1 MPECACHGAVTS
13 HRRCRARIPK
23 QLRFLKGS
31 PQVVTTSKQDVISP
45 PVPVEITVAHSPD
58 SDDAFM
64 FYGLATN
71 KVRVP
76 GFRFTH
82 TLSDIETLNRRAREE
97 AFYDVTAISF
107 HAYPYLQ
114 QNYTLMGCG
123 GSVGEGYGPMIVS
136 SRKLTTSDLGRTR
149 VAVPGTL
156 TTAYLA
162 LKIFNPA
169 IETVTVPFDRII
181 PEILAGKFDAGLIIH
196 EGQLT
201 YSSSGLYKVM
211 DLGVWWRET
220 TGLVLPL
227 GGNAIRR
234 SLGVEVHAI
243 VSKALRDSIRHGLE
257 HREQALEYA
266 MQFARDLDTGQASRF
281 VSMYVN
287 DRTLDYGADGREA
300 IRKLLD
306 LGYEHGVIPIAPQ
319 VEFVD

>member
-1 MPECACHGAVTS
+1 MNS
-13 HRRCRARIPK
+13 
-23 QLRFLKGS
+23 S
-31 PQVVTTSKQDVISP
+31 ISP
-45 PVPVEITVAHSPD
+45 VANPAETIEISIAHSPD

-76 GFRFTH
+76 GYRFTH
-82 TLSDIETLNRRAREE
+82 TLCDIETLNRRAQDE
-97 AFYDVTAISF
+97 AFFDVTATSF

-123 GSVGEGYGPMIVS
+123 GSVGEGYGPMVVS
-136 SRKLTTSDLGRTR
+136 RNPLTPEDLGRIKL
-149 VAVPGTL
+149 AVPGTL
-156 TTAYLA
+156 TTAYLS
-162 LKIFNPA
+162 LKIFNPE
-169 IETVTVPFDRII
+169 IRTETVPFDKII
-181 PEILAGKFDAGLIIH
+181 PAILAGEFEAGLIIH

-201 YSSSGLYKVM
+201 YPSSGLYKVI
-211 DLGVWWRET
+211 DLGAWWRET

-234 SLGVEVHAI
+234 SLGAETHKI
-243 VSKALRDSIRHGLE
+243 LSKALRDSIQHALD
-257 HREQALEYA
+257 HREAALEYA
-266 MQFARDLDTGQASRF
+266 MQFARDLDTRMASRF

-306 LGYEHGVIPIAPQ
+306 LGHERGIIPIAPK
-319 VEFVD
+319 VDFVD

>member
-1 MPECACHGAVTS
+1 MSNMQSELASTPST
-13 HRRCRARIPK
+13 PK
-23 QLRFLKGS
+23 II
-31 PQVVTTSKQDVISP
+31 DIS
-45 PVPVEITVAHSPD
+45 IAHSPD

-76 GFRFTH
+76 GYRFSH
-82 TLSDIETLNRRAREE
+82 TLCDIETLNRRAQEE
-97 AFYDVTAISF
+97 AFFDVTAISF
-107 HAYPYLQ
+107 HAYPYVQ
-114 QNYTLMGCG
+114 KNYTLMGCG
-123 GSVGEGYGPMIVS
+123 GSVGEGYGPMIVAS
-136 SRKLTTSDLGRTR
+136 KPLTLEDLSRIK

-162 LKIFNPA
+162 LKVFNPA
-169 IETVTVPFDRII
+169 IETETVPFDQII
-181 PEILAGKFDAGLIIH
+181 PAILAGKYDAGLIIH

-201 YSSSGLYKVM
+201 YSSSGLKKIL
-211 DLGVWWRET
+211 DLGSWWRET

-234 SLGVEVHAI
+234 SLGAESHRI
-243 VSKALRDSIRHGLE
+243 ISEALRNSIQHALD

-266 MQFARDLDTGQASRF
+266 MQFARDLDTSLANRF

-287 DRTLDYGADGREA
+287 ERTLDYGADGREA

-306 LGYEHGVIPIAPQ
+306 LGYERGVISVAPQ
-319 VEFVD
+319 VDFVD

>member
-1 MPECACHGAVTS
+1 VASAQTVT
-13 HRRCRARIPK
+13 
-23 QLRFLKGS
+23 
-31 PQVVTTSKQDVISP
+31 DIS
-45 PVPVEITVAHSPD
+45 IAHSPD

-76 GFRFTH
+76 GYRFSH
-82 TLSDIETLNRRAREE
+82 TLSDIETLNRKAQDE
-97 AFYDVTAISF
+97 ASFDVTAISF
-107 HAYPYLQ
+107 HAYPYIQ
-114 QNYTLMGCG
+114 KNYTLMGCG

-136 SRKLTTSDLGRTR
+136 NRPLAPTDLDRFR
-149 VAVPGTL
+149 IAVPGQL
-156 TTAYLA
+156 TTAFLA

-169 IETVTVPFDRII
+169 IETETVAFDQII
-181 PEILAGKFDAGLIIH
+181 PGILSGKFEAGLIIH

-201 YSSSGLYKVM
+201 YSSSGLYRVL
-211 DLGVWWRET
+211 DLGAWWRET

-234 SLGVEVHAI
+234 SLGAEQHKI
-243 VSKALRDSIRHGLE
+243 ISKALRDSNQHALD

-266 MQFARDLDTGQASRF
+266 MQFARDLDSTLANRF

-287 DRTLDYGADGREA
+287 DRTLDYGVDGRDA

-306 LGYEHGVIPIAPQ
+306 VGHERGIIPIKPQ
-319 VEFVD
+319 VDFVD

>member
-1 MPECACHGAVTS
+1 
-13 HRRCRARIPK
+13 
-23 QLRFLKGS
+23 LLKGFFLAVSTQTPEIAKPVS
-31 PQVVTTSKQDVISP
+31 PIEIS
-45 PVPVEITVAHSPD
+45 IAHSPD

-71 KVRVP
+71 KIRVP

-82 TLSDIETLNRRAREE
+82 TLCDIETLNRRAREE

-114 QNYTLMGCG
+114 QNYALMGCG
-123 GSVGEGYGPMIVS
+123 GSVGEGYGPMIVAN
-136 SRKLTTSDLGRTR
+136 RKLSPKDLGQVR
-149 VAVPGTL
+149 VAVPGNL
-156 TTAYLA
+156 TTAFLT
-162 LKIFNPA
+162 LKIFDPA
-169 IETVTVPFDRII
+169 IQTVTVPFDRII
-181 PEILAGKFDAGLIIH
+181 PEIQAGKYEAGLIIH

-201 YSSSGLYKVM
+201 YSTSGLFKVL
-211 DLGVWWRET
+211 DLGAWWRET

-234 SLGVEVHAI
+234 SLGAKTHKI
-243 VSKALRDSIRHGLE
+243 LSKALRDSIRHALD

-266 MQFARDLDTGQASRF
+266 MQFARDLDTAMASHF

-300 IRKLLD
+300 IRKLLAM
-306 LGYEHGVIPIAPQ
+306 GHERGIIPIAPQ
-319 VEFVD
+319 IDFVD

>member
-1 MPECACHGAVTS
+1 VTNIES
-13 HRRCRARIPK
+13 EVAGTQAI
-23 QLRFLKGS
+23 
-31 PQVVTTSKQDVISP
+31 TDIS
-45 PVPVEITVAHSPD
+45 IAHSPD

-76 GFRFTH
+76 GYRFSH
-82 TLSDIETLNRRAREE
+82 TLSDIETLNRRAQDE
-97 AFYDVTAISF
+97 AFFDVTAISF

-114 QNYTLMGCG
+114 NNYTLMGCG

-136 SRKLTTSDLGRTR
+136 LRPLTHQDLSRIR

-156 TTAYLA
+156 TTAYLT
-162 LKIFNPA
+162 LKIFNPE
-169 IETVTVPFDRII
+169 IETETVPFDQII
-181 PEILAGKFDAGLIIH
+181 PAVLAGKYDAGLIIH

-201 YSSSGLYKVM
+201 YSSSGLYRVL
-211 DLGVWWRET
+211 DLGIWWRET

-234 SLGVEVHAI
+234 SLGPESHKI
-243 VSKALRDSIRHGLE
+243 ISKALRDSIQHALD

-266 MQFARDLDTGQASRF
+266 MQFARDLDTSLASRF

-287 DRTLDYGADGREA
+287 NRTLDYGEDGREA

-306 LGYEHGVIPIAPQ
+306 LGHERGIIPIAPQ
-319 VEFVD
+319 VDFVD

>member
-1 MPECACHGAVTS
+1 MYTVSTQQSAEANPPGIV
-13 HRRCRARIPK
+13 
-23 QLRFLKGS
+23 
-31 PQVVTTSKQDVISP
+31 DIS
-45 PVPVEITVAHSPD
+45 IAHSPD

-64 FYGLATN
+64 FYGLATG

-76 GFRFTH
+76 GYRFTH
-82 TLSDIETLNRRAREE
+82 TLCDIETLNRRALDE

-114 QNYTLMGCG
+114 NNYTLMGCG
-123 GSVGEGYGPMIVS
+123 GSVGEGYGPMVVS
-136 SRKLTTSDLGRTR
+136 SRPLTQEDMGRIKI
-149 VAVPGTL
+149 AVPGTL

-162 LKIFNPA
+162 LKIFNPN
-169 IETVTVPFDRII
+169 IETETVPFDQII
-181 PEILAGKFDAGLIIH
+181 PAILAGKYDAGLIIH

-201 YSSSGLYKVM
+201 YSASGLYKVL

-234 SLGVEVHAI
+234 SLGAESLKI
-243 VSKALRDSIRHGLE
+243 ISKAVHDSIQHALD

-266 MQFARDLDTGQASRF
+266 MQFARDLDTTLANRF

-287 DRTLDYGADGREA
+287 DRTLDYGADGRQA

-306 LGYEHGVIPIAPQ
+306 LGHERGIIPVAPL
-319 VEFVD
+319 VDFVD

>member
-1 MPECACHGAVTS
+1 MSNLISEAAGPA
-13 HRRCRARIPK
+13 
-23 QLRFLKGS
+23 
-31 PQVVTTSKQDVISP
+31 TTLDIS
-45 PVPVEITVAHSPD
+45 IAHSPD

-76 GFRFTH
+76 GYRFTH
-82 TLSDIETLNRRAREE
+82 TLSDIETLNRRAQDE

-114 QNYTLMGCG
+114 QNYALMGCG
-123 GSVGEGYGPMIVS
+123 GSVGEGYGPMVVS
-136 SRKLTTSDLGRTR
+136 SKPLAPEDLGRIKI
-149 VAVPGTL
+149 AVPGAL

-169 IETVTVPFDRII
+169 IQTETVPFDRII
-181 PEILAGKFDAGLIIH
+181 PEILAGNFDAGLIIH

-201 YSSSGLYKVM
+201 YSSSGLHKVL
-211 DLGVWWRET
+211 DLGVWWRES

-234 SLGVEVHAI
+234 SLGAESMRI
-243 VSKALRDSIRHGLE
+243 ITKAVRDSIQHALD
-257 HREQALEYA
+257 HREEALNYA
-266 MQFARDLDTGQASRF
+266 MQFARDLDARLANRF

-287 DRTLDYGADGREA
+287 DRTLDYGPDGRQA
-300 IRKLLD
+300 IRTLLEM
-306 LGYEHGVIPIAPQ
+306 GHERGIIPIAPM
-319 VEFVD
+319 VDFVD

>member
-1 MPECACHGAVTS
+1 V
-13 HRRCRARIPK
+13 
-23 QLRFLKGS
+23 
-31 PQVVTTSKQDVISP
+31 SKQNQDVASP
-45 PVPVEITVAHSPD
+45 PVPKEISIAHSPD

-71 KVRVP
+71 KIRVP
-76 GFRFTH
+76 GYRFTH

-114 QNYTLMGCG
+114 KDYLLMGCG
-123 GSVGEGYGPMIVS
+123 GSVGEGYGPMVVA
-136 SRKLTTSDLGRTR
+136 SRMITPQDLGRIT
-149 VAVPGTL
+149 VAVPGIL

-162 LKIFNPA
+162 LKIYNPDIHTA
-169 IETVTVPFDRII
+169 VVPFDRII
-181 PEILAGKFDAGLIIH
+181 PEIHAGKYDAGLIIH

-201 YSSSGLYKVM
+201 YSSSGLFKVI

-234 SLGVEVHAI
+234 SLGPEVHAI
-243 VSKALRDSIRHGLE
+243 VSKALRDSIQHALD

-266 MQFARDLDTGQASRF
+266 MQFARDLDTARASQF

-287 DRTLDYGADGREA
+287 ERTLDYGADGREA
-300 IRKLLD
+300 IRKLLAA
-306 LGYEHGVIPIAPQ
+306 GFERGFIPFSPQ
-319 VEFVD
+319 IDFVD